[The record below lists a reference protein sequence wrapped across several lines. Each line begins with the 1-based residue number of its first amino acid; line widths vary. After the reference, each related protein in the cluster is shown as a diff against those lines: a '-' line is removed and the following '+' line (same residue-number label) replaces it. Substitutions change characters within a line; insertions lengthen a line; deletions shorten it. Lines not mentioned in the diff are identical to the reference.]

1 MITEDAFNAVPADAA
16 CERCRHFAV
25 NVKSGSCYCE
35 LLDRKVN
42 RKGWCGDF
50 ELEIMS
56 AIRKRANVE
65 NS

>member
-35 LLDRKVN
+35 LLVAR
-42 RKGWCGDF
+42 
-50 ELEIMS
+50 
-56 AIRKRANVE
+56 
-65 NS
+65 